1 MRKKDRGVVD
11 GFLITLYISAI
22 VGANGLVTE
31 FGQPALLFTAFFL
44 IPFDLII
51 RDLLQDRWQSTPSE
65 IRFRMVALI
74 LGGSLVAY
82 WTTLASPRIAIASA
96 VAFTLTGILD
106 ATSYQWM
113 IRRLGRVARINLAT
127 IIGAFTDSL
136 VFASLAFDNVDYV
149 LVVSQAGIKILGG
162 VVWSL
167 ILYRYFRSYSNASN
181 NHSKARMGLGT
192 QSLRT

>member
-1 MRKKDRGVVD
+1 MRKTVD
-11 GFLITLYISAI
+11 CLLILIYILTI
-22 VGANGLVTE
+22 ITANGLVTE
-31 FGQPALLFTAFFL
+31 FGQVALLFTAFIL
-44 IPFDLII
+44 IPFDLVV
-51 RDLLQDRWQSTPSE
+51 RDLLQDRWMLKNSLE
-65 IRFRMVALI
+65 LRLRMAVLI
-74 LGGSLVAY
+74 LGGSLISY
-82 WTTLASPRIAIASA
+82 WTTIASTKIA
-96 VAFTLTGILD
+96 MASMAAFVLTGTID
-106 ATSYQWM
+106 AITYQWM
-113 IRRLGRVARINLAT
+113 AKRGRLFRINLAT